1 MSKMKD
7 EKREV
12 GPNREGDGS
21 SNAIVED
28 LLDDALVKVSAAE
41 ALLYALSES
50 IEEISSPEDA
60 LHVLSKELNEAKSK
74 IAKAREALG

>member
-1 MSKMKD
+1 MKD

-12 GPNREGDGS
+12 RLNREGNDS
-21 SNAIVED
+21 SNVVVEN
-28 LLDDALVKVSAAE
+28 LLDDALVKVSATE

-60 LHVLSKELNEAKSK
+60 LHVLSKELNEAKSE

>member
-1 MSKMKD
+1 MKD

-12 GPNREGDGS
+12 GLNREGNDS
-21 SNAIVED
+21 SNVIVED

-60 LHVLSKELNEAKSK
+60 LHVLSKEPNEAKSE

>member
-1 MSKMKD
+1 MKD

-21 SNAIVED
+21 SNAIIED

-60 LHVLSKELNEAKSK
+60 LHMLSSEPNKAKNK
-74 IAKAREALG
+74 IANAREAIGG